1 MELKTMM
8 TRTVKTTSPRL
19 RGLKLAA
26 LAIGT
31 SFVLAGCA
39 GNPPSEQYAV
49 TQSAVNN
56 AVSAGANPDVTES
69 VYRAMIAAF
78 IEQEL
83 TEHQALA
90 K

>member
-26 LAIGT
+26 LAMGT

-39 GNPPSEQYAV
+39 VNAPSEA
-49 TQSAVNN
+49 SK
-56 AVSAGANPDVTES
+56 P
-69 VYRAMIAAF
+69 
-78 IEQEL
+78 
-83 TEHQALA
+83 
-90 K
+90 